1 MGWEYDIIR
10 GMTQDAHSGR
20 AGYQFGRTAGD
31 LLIRALGYE
40 RLPGPANEFMRDG
53 KRVAL
58 KCANIGVNRVGIYAS
73 AMERLDFIIA
83 AFRRDDSGFDLYE
96 LTRDEFDSIADW
108 REKPREQRQAT
119 EGDIVRSGKFLRRI
133 EIRLPKG
140 V

>member
-1 MGWEYDIIR
+1 
-10 GMTQDAHSGR
+10 
-20 AGYQFGRTAGD
+20 
-31 LLIRALGYE
+31 
-40 RLPGPANEFMRDG
+40 MRDG

-58 KCANIGVNRVGIYAS
+58 KCANVGVNRVGIYAS

-83 AFRRDDSGFDLYE
+83 AFRRDDSGFDLHE

-108 REKPREQRQAT
+108 RKKPREQRQAT

-140 V
+140 L